1 MSYVFQGDFSLGA
14 LALIKQSSFL
24 IVSEKLEK
32 F

>member
-1 MSYVFQGDFSLGA
+1 MSYVFQGDFSLG
-14 LALIKQSSFL
+14 ALIKQSSFL